1 MTTETLPAL
10 IPHAAELATLRSA
23 ITALSAMPV
32 PPVTDGPSA
41 EAAAGIGK
49 QAKALAKKVD
59 DMRKRAKEPIL
70 ASGRELDAYA
80 DSLSTPLLALARNV
94 EMAVLAWRQA
104 EMRRVEAEARE
115 RDRLIREAE
124 VAKRKAED
132 DLKAAQETQDTDA
145 QLDASMAVA
154 AAQSAPMPV
163 AEIVPPAA
171 TGPIRTAHG
180 TMSVRRTIKF
190 EITDPTAVPRELCS
204 PDEGKVGSLIR
215 SMASIKDGKL
225 IGTLP
230 EIAGVRVYVDEK
242 MI

>member
-49 QAKALAKKVD
+49 QAKALAKKVED
-59 DMRKRAKEPIL
+59 LRKRANEPIL
-70 ASGRELDAYA
+70 AAGRELMAYA
-80 DSLSTPLLALARNV
+80 NSLADPLLTLAGNV
-94 EMAVLAWRQA
+94 EKAVLAWRQA
-104 EMRRVEAEARE
+104 EMRRVEADARE
-115 RDRLIREAE
+115 LERKRREADELIRA
-124 VAKRKAED
+124 AD
-132 DLKAAQETQDTDA
+132 DALRIANEKQDADA
-145 QLDASMAVA
+145 QLEASMAVA